1 MISINQ
7 VKTAFL
13 FSILGTLAALL
24 GYAFGGPHGMAL
36 ALCIASL
43 TNLLTYFYAD
53 RLVLAMYRAT
63 PLSQEK
69 YQTIYDTV
77 ADLASHMN
85 MPMPRLYLVP
95 GNLPNA
101 FATGRNPENA
111 VVAVTEGIV
120 SLLEP
125 HELRGVLAHE
135 MAHVKNRD
143 ILIGTIAATLATCI
157 AYIADMI
164 RWSLFWGARGKDSE
178 NRGSGAGLFIIA
190 LITPFIAMLI
200 QLAISRAR
208 EYAADETGAECCQ
221 DPLALASALR
231 KLQGDL
237 TSHEQRPPST
247 AMASVAS
254 LCIVYPFRNN
264 GVLNLF
270 STHPPLHKRIERLE
284 KMAMLNQK

>member
-1 MISINQ
+1 MISMNHI
-7 VKTAFL
+7 KTFFL
-13 FSILGTLAALL
+13 LSVLSGLAAMI
-24 GYAFGGPHGMAL
+24 GYSFGGIFGSTCAL
-36 ALCIASL
+36 GIALL
-43 TNLLTYFYAD
+43 MNVVTYFYAD
-53 RLVLAMYRAT
+53 KFVLSLYRAT

-69 YQTIYDTV
+69 YKEIYDIV
-77 ADLASHMN
+77 ADLSSHMN
-85 MPMPRLYLVP
+85 IPMPRLYLVP

-120 SLLEP
+120 QLLEP

-135 MAHVKNRD
+135 LAHVKNRD
-143 ILIGTIAATLATCI
+143 ILIATIAATLATCI
-157 AYIADMI
+157 AYLADMV

-178 NRGSGAGLFIIA
+178 NRGSGVGLLVIA
-190 LITPFIAMLI
+190 MLTPFIAMII
-200 QLAISRAR
+200 QLAISRSR

-237 TSHEQRPPST
+237 SSHVQRPPDT
-247 AMASVAS
+247 AHASIAS
-254 LCIVYPFRNN
+254 LSIVYPFRGN
-264 GVLNLF
+264 GILNLF

-284 KMAMLNQK
+284 KMAMLQRR